1 MKTVAPDNKAQG
13 HIGKAIAVVWDQQ
26 NEPTFLP
33 LTHDV
38 CSPPEVDVLWEHGG
52 KVNSPGDGVS
62 SDIDSKLSNEKRE
75 G

>member
-1 MKTVAPDNKAQG
+1 MKTVAPDSNAQG
-13 HIGKAIAVVWDQQ
+13 HIGKAIAVVWDQR
-26 NEPTFLP
+26 NTPGFLE

-38 CSPPEVDVLWEHGG
+38 CSSPKVDVLGEHGG
-52 KVNSPGDGVS
+52 KVDTSRDGIS